1 MTLYETVERNI
12 RGRMAQLKLTSKD
25 IFRRCGYST
34 AQGFNARLRNPK
46 NITINDLS
54 CIAKVLNTTPEA
66 LLERS
71 K

>member
-12 RGRMAQLKLTSKD
+12 RDRMAQLKLRPDDIYEQCEYTSAAGL
-25 IFRRCGYST
+25 R
-34 AQGFNARLRNPK
+34 ARLRNPK
-46 NITINDLS
+46 SITINDLS

-66 LLERS
+66 LPERS